1 MVIYVEDNEMKCAP
15 FGFLNGELKD
25 KESVLTYKDVNPL
38 IVEGWQHI
46 SCILTRQKFV
56 KGQYLQVDLD
66 EEGVDLIKSSFR
78 DIIKLPRTFAKELY

>member
-38 IVEGWQHI
+38 IIEGWQHI
-46 SCILTRQKFV
+46 SCILSR
-56 KGQYLQVDLD
+56 
-66 EEGVDLIKSSFR
+66 
-78 DIIKLPRTFAKELY
+78 